1 MLSTHCFAHLV
12 VLSFEICFWL
22 EIITNKTTESNW
34 RLSCKRGVCS
44 ILGRFLFFAG
54 SSWFLADWL
63 VLAWGASLRGCFCWF
78 ALRFREVA
86 YARSSV
92 FQGYL
97 LDVFCRVKNKRN
109 LCFAKRWSHRSMVFA
124 ASFIIHIITQF
135 SYCCFVSTSK

>member
-34 RLSCKRGVCS
+34 RLSCKKGVCG

-63 VLAWGASLRGCFCWF
+63 VLTWGASLRNCFCWF
-78 ALRFREVA
+78 ALHFREIT
-86 YARSSV
+86 YAKKLSFPSGIFWSKSFKGVLWRSA
-92 FQGYL
+92 
-97 LDVFCRVKNKRN
+97 N
-109 LCFAKRWSHRSMVFA
+109 LTVTFS
-124 ASFIIHIITQF
+124 SFH
-135 SYCCFVSTSK
+135 STIFFKLTFWFLKELEK